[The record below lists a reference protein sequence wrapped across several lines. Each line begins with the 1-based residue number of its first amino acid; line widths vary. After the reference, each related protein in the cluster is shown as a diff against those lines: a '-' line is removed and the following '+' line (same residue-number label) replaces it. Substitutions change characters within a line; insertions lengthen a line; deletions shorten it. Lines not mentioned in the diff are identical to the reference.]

1 MDAQTLFAELED
13 LLRRLGVTIKT
24 EKLSTTAPWV
34 KGGLYKVKGQTCCL
48 IDSSAPLSETNDVLL
63 DAVAQL
69 DLEDV
74 YIKPAVR
81 ELIAPQKSKEGWG
94 TPKSEV
100 D

>member
-1 MDAQTLFAELED
+1 MDAQALFAELED
-13 LLRRLGVTIKT
+13 LLRRLGVTIKS
-24 EKLSTTAPWV
+24 ERLATTAPWV

-81 ELIAPQKSKEGWG
+81 ELIAPHKSKEGWG
-94 TPKSEV
+94 TPKSEA

>member
-1 MDAQTLFAELED
+1 MDAQALFAELED
-13 LLRRLGVTIKT
+13 LLRRLGVTIKS
-24 EKLSTTAPWV
+24 ERLATTAPWV

-48 IDSSAPLSETNDVLL
+48 VDSSATVAETNEVLL

-81 ELIAPQKSKEGWG
+81 ELIAPQKLKEGCDA
-94 TPKSEV
+94 PKSQA